1 MKYFILPALG
11 LLAILLTSCSEENP
25 VGSEPLYDEPRF
37 EWQVTQMPGFNNGE
51 FAYSYWSPDTNE
63 VFMCSINNYL
73 LHYKDGSFNRID
85 YAANLRL
92 FLIDGI
98 NATEGYLVGAEYL
111 NGKYF
116 PHIEKWN
123 GNAFFNMSLNY
134 NFEDNF
140 SVSQIF
146 VKSSNEIWI
155 SCTRGRIYKFDGYN
169 LIQYRQAD
177 SLMFSEEILYDR
189 SNKLRHLTSYFTSND
204 TVEYFYVY
212 DFDGS
217 NWIKTYQ
224 DIVYPRATKTYG
236 KLKYDIFGYDFFKIY
251 ELQNNTLIPRVT
263 PPNGAGFGKI
273 TGDSFDNIM
282 VYLYLTNN
290 FTFFHWNGQKWSN
303 ENVENTLDVDII
315 EARMVTNDYCCAIN
329 TGDVFR
335 AYLYKGTRKK

>member
-1 MKYFILPALG
+1 
-11 LLAILLTSCSEENP
+11 
-25 VGSEPLYDEPRF
+25 
-37 EWQVTQMPGFNNGE
+37 
-51 FAYSYWSPDTNE
+51 
-63 VFMCSINNYL
+63 
-73 LHYKDGSFNRID
+73 
-85 YAANLRL
+85 
-92 FLIDGI
+92 
-98 NATEGYLVGAEYL
+98 
-111 NGKYF
+111 
-116 PHIEKWN
+116 
-123 GNAFFNMSLNY
+123 MSLNY

-169 LIQYRQAD
+169 FIQYRKAD

-329 TGDVFR
+329 TGDVFH